1 MKNSNSTL
9 ADWRKPKEQ
18 KLFDYVGT
26 ETWIT
31 KQFVCL
37 VNTYILPPLSPPIQI
52 FVERKTHREDWTG
65 EKSVKA
71 RFPLKEHLINPF
83 LRGEYTVDA
92 DFQQLVAKGKKT
104 QQEVDTM
111 IQLAN
116 EVQYAVLTKR
126 LGPGEF
132 FCEVFECFL
141 TNFLLDSCSFI
152 LQPDCVSTPWR
163 CSGAYITRHRAY
175 SYSRG

>member
-1 MKNSNSTL
+1 MEKTEGAEAIRLRWYGDVDNKTVCVPQYLYVLSTL
-9 ADWRKPKEQ
+9 TSHK
-18 KLFDYVGT
+18 
-26 ETWIT
+26 
-31 KQFVCL
+31 
-37 VNTYILPPLSPPIQI
+37 I

-116 EVQYAVLTKR
+116 EVQYAILTKG

-132 FCEVFECFL
+132 L
-141 TNFLLDSCSFI
+141 SSSA
-152 LQPDCVSTPWR
+152 P
-163 CSGAYITRHRAY
+163 
-175 SYSRG
+175 

>member
-1 MKNSNSTL
+1 MKTSSSTL
-9 ADWRKPKEQ
+9 VGWRKQKEQ

-26 ETWIT
+26 EIWII
-31 KQFVCL
+31 KQFVCIS
-37 VNTYILPPLSPPIQI
+37 NAYISHTLWPPVQI

-71 RFPLKEHLINPF
+71 RFPLKEHLVNPF

-92 DFQQLVAKGKKT
+92 DFQLLVAKGKKT

-116 EVQYAVLTKR
+116 EIQYAVLTKG

-132 FCEVFECFL
+132 LSSNVSW
-141 TNFLLDSCSFI
+141 NFNNL
-152 LQPDCVSTPWR
+152 
-163 CSGAYITRHRAY
+163 Y
-175 SYSRG
+175 